1 MITNASTSLSRKRAT
16 DSFIH
21 EWHCPQ
27 SYRDVNS
34 QTSYLFEIFKFNS
47 SGQNY
52 LNIQHFVN
60 RVAITKIRSA
70 LCKLAVVTENWDKF
84 HLKNRTFM

>member
-1 MITNASTSLSRKRAT
+1 MLTQVCPEKEPKIL
-16 DSFIH
+16 FIH
-21 EWHCPQ
+21 EWHSPQ

-70 LCKLAVVTENWDKF
+70 SCKFAVVTENWDKV
-84 HLKNRTFM
+84 HLKNRTFI